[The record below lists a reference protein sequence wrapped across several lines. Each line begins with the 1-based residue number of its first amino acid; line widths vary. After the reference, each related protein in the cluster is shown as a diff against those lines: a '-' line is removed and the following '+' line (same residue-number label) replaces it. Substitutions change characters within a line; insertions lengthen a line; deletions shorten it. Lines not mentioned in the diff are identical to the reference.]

1 VCFNGCEILIIYED
15 TRQQHRYSEY
25 EIFKPYDVQRIC
37 LHTADYTT
45 DAPAALLVEIKGI
58 WNMDIIHCF
67 GKEKSRFMSEVDRGF
82 DVLILEGSKSDI
94 PAALKKRRSKM
105 TPQYIF
111 ACLETLHTKH
121 GIDIIF
127 AGSKENAAKILHDL
141 LVVDYKLKMIDA
153 EASI

>member
-1 VCFNGCEILIIYED
+1 MIIYED

-25 EIFKPYDVQRIC
+25 EIFKQYDVRRIC
-37 LHTADYTT
+37 LQTADYTT
-45 DAPAALLVEIKGI
+45 DAPRALLIEIKGI

-67 GKEKSRFMSEVDRGF
+67 GKEKARFMREVERGF

-94 PAALKKRRSKM
+94 PAALKKRKSRM

-111 ACLETLHTKH
+111 ACLESLHARH
-121 GIDIIF
+121 GISIIF

-141 LVVDYKLKMIDA
+141 LVMDYELKMI
-153 EASI
+153 EV